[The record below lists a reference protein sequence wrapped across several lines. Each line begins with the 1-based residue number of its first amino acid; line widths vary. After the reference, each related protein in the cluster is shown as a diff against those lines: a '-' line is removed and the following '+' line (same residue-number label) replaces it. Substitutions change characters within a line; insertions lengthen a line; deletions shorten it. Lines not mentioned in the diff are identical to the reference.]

1 MYRSYA
7 AEDTAQRHDRVLYD
21 AHEHHWIVC
30 LVLPRDDRRFAGIYP
45 KKACY
50 RSPMLRLRD
59 IQRRFDRAATSFDS
73 TDFVHE
79 VTREGLVARLE
90 PLLLEPAT
98 ILDLGSATGATGRLL
113 RKRFKRAHIV
123 SLDLSQPML
132 VQGKRYKSWFSRAS
146 FVQGDAHHLP
156 FTDASFD
163 MVVAN
168 QLLPWAPQ
176 PQPVFEEVA
185 RVLVPGGVFAF
196 TTLGP
201 DSLREI
207 ERAWAGV
214 DSGVH
219 VNRFA
224 DMHDIGDGLVGA
236 GLRDPVLDVD
246 RLSVKYENAS
256 KLFADLTRAGARN
269 ALAGRSRGLAG
280 RGPFTAMTAALADR
294 RGKITLDLELVY
306 GHCWGAGPKND
317 PGNYR
322 IDANRIARRR

>member
-1 MYRSYA
+1 
-7 AEDTAQRHDRVLYD
+7 
-21 AHEHHWIVC
+21 
-30 LVLPRDDRRFAGIYP
+30 
-45 KKACY
+45 
-50 RSPMLRLRD
+50 MLRLRD
-59 IQRRFDRAATSFDS
+59 IRHRFDRAAASFDS
-73 TDFVHE
+73 ADFVHE
-79 VTREGLVARLE
+79 VTREGLVTRLE
-90 PLLLEPAT
+90 PLLLEPST

-113 RKRFKRAHIV
+113 RKRFKRAHVV

-132 VQGKRYKSWFSRAS
+132 AQGKKHKSWFSRAS

-156 FTDASFD
+156 FADAAFD

-168 QLLPWAPQ
+168 QLLPWAPE

-185 RVLVPGGVFAF
+185 RVLIPGGVFAF
-196 TTLGP
+196 ATLGP

-207 ERAWAGV
+207 VRAWASV
-214 DSGVH
+214 DNGVH

-224 DMHDIGDGLVGA
+224 DMHNLGDGLVGA

-246 RLSVKYENAS
+246 RLSVNYENAS
-256 KLFADLTRAGARN
+256 RLFADLTRAGARN
-269 ALAGRSRGLAG
+269 TLAGRSHGLAG
-280 RGPFTAMTAALADR
+280 RGLFAAMTAALADD

-322 IDANRIARRR
+322 IDAGHIPRRR